1 MREERGLDPGG
12 LLTPTAGIP
21 PPLREWGQ
29 CRLGTSELPFFPWAR
44 GGDATSESWLLH
56 PLTKL
61 VTGAPQSLRL
71 LLSALPVMP
80 VPTALEVNLR
90 RCAVTWLAL
99 TCIMPD
105 HAAASA
111 SLCHSHF
118 WGYCFTE
125 VMKLVLKE
133 WGLASG
139 TLLLT
144 RSLHWRSASLSSHHA
159 GLWYEL
165 PLILLMRRPP
175 GAWYRKNRN
184 KRCHSFANIN

>member
-44 GGDATSESWLLH
+44 GGDATSESWLLR

-90 RCAVTWLAL
+90 RCAVT
-99 TCIMPD
+99 
-105 HAAASA
+105 
-111 SLCHSHF
+111 
-118 WGYCFTE
+118 
-125 VMKLVLKE
+125 
-133 WGLASG
+133 
-139 TLLLT
+139 
-144 RSLHWRSASLSSHHA
+144 
-159 GLWYEL
+159 
-165 PLILLMRRPP
+165 
-175 GAWYRKNRN
+175 
-184 KRCHSFANIN
+184 